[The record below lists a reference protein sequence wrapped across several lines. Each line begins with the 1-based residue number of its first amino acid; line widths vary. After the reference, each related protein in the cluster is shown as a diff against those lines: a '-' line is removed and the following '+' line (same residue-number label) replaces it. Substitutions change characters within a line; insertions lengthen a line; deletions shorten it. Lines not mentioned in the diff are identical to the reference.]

1 MGSSVTAITA
11 SPIRCGEEHGR
22 YGLQL
27 GVLYRPRGQHEW
39 SKDRLAA
46 KTTGLGGSLNAA
58 LPAWNWRVGLL
69 HQTERNPCGAR
80 KTHWTLLMFPRSRRR
95 LHDLARR
102 PDHKPLTLQNGSL
115 AGRRFVSGAV
125 AACRDWPAIP
135 GIRGRAQ
142 GLLPAGHSPAP
153 QARTAWHSTPR
164 ARQARCGRPNPAPP

>member
-11 SPIRCGEEHGR
+11 SRIRCGEEHGR

-46 KTTGLGGSLNAA
+46 KPRARRLAQRGTTGVELAC
-58 LPAWNWRVGLL
+58 GLR
-69 HQTERNPCGAR
+69 HQTERNACGAR

-95 LHDLARR
+95 RNDLARR
-102 PDHKPLTLQNGSL
+102 PGHKPLTLQKRSP
-115 AGRRFVSGAV
+115 ASRRFVSGAAV

-135 GIRGRAQ
+135 GIRGRAP
-142 GLLPAGHSPAP
+142 GPLPAGRSPAP

-164 ARQARCGRPNPAPP
+164 ARQARCGRPNPGPP